1 MKQKD
6 RKGFKN
12 VVLLGFVV
20 LIVICAVVITLVA
33 EKIED
38 KFNLRW
44 DVTDSQIYSIGDTTK
59 ALLKDLDKDI
69 TVYTTFQSGQED
81 LTIREI
87 LKRYKQESGHI
98 KTVNVDPVEKPFFL
112 QQYETDGESIEA
124 SSLIIQDNNS
134 EEFRVINGQD
144 LYEWELSEDQLYATG
159 MIAEQRITAA
169 IASIQGGS
177 QTTAYFVTGHGEMN
191 VTEEYY
197 LADTLESDGYK
208 VASYDLVYNNAALT
222 DKDCLLFLSPT
233 TDLTDEEYQIT
244 KEFIDNGGRAVY
256 LINLLAGEL
265 KNFGKLFEDFGLI
278 LEDDLIVEADSK
290 YYLNSQIM
298 IKPELNE
305 ESPALRSIIEADAGV
320 VLPRCRGISVEDK
333 ENIELIPIAYSSESS
348 YGKVNPYTETLEKRG
363 RRYGWT
369 VFAWRNCGKFSDRCE
384 NAFDGK

>member
-208 VASYDLVYNNAALT
+208 VASYDLVYNNAAL
-222 DKDCLLFLSPT
+222 L
-233 TDLTDEEYQIT
+233 
-244 KEFIDNGGRAVY
+244 
-256 LINLLAGEL
+256 
-265 KNFGKLFEDFGLI
+265 
-278 LEDDLIVEADSK
+278 
-290 YYLNSQIM
+290 
-298 IKPELNE
+298 
-305 ESPALRSIIEADAGV
+305 
-320 VLPRCRGISVEDK
+320 
-333 ENIELIPIAYSSESS
+333 
-348 YGKVNPYTETLEKRG
+348 
-363 RRYGWT
+363 RRYQLASLLKKT
-369 VFAWRNCGKFSDRCE
+369 HRNDD
-384 NAFDGK
+384 ATHLP